1 MTECVVVHQAQTA
14 TVVVEVL
21 RTHVVTVQA
30 PASTVVQTPEGAPA
44 VVQQGGTTLAQGM
57 QPGALVV
64 QPVVQTAVVAV
75 GVQGAP
81 GAQGIPGPAG
91 GSALQRLAGPVLSA
105 LQVVWEDEHGRVWPL
120 DCTDLEHIF
129 SLLGIT
135 LTAADAGQLVNV
147 QRSGVLDDTAW
158 SWTPGQRVY
167 LGLAGQLTH
176 TPVEDGAHVLMGTAV
191 SATRLNLF
199 LQDPVLPA
207 LDETEGVA
215 P

>member
-1 MTECVVVHQAQTA
+1 MVDCVVVHQQQTA

-21 RTHVVTVQA
+21 RTQVVAVQE
-30 PASTVVQTPEGAPA
+30 PVSTVVQLPDGAPA
-44 VVQQGGTTLAQGM
+44 VVQQGATTLSQGM

-64 QPVVQTAVVAV
+64 QPVLQTAVVAV
-75 GVQGAP
+75 GVQGVP
-81 GAQGIPGPAG
+81 GVQGIPGPAG

-105 LQVVWEDEHGRVWPL
+105 LQAVWEDTQGCVWPL
-120 DCTDLEHIF
+120 SCTDLDNIF

-135 LTAADAGQLVNV
+135 LTAAQAGQPVNV
-147 QRSGVLDDTAW
+147 QRSGVLDDAAW
-158 SWTPGQRVY
+158 CWVPGQRVY
-167 LGLAGQLTH
+167 LGLAGQLTQM
-176 TPVEDGAHVLMGTAV
+176 PIEDGAHVLVGTAV